1 MKVPMSEKDQD
12 FASMLAEFEQRNP
25 DGGRSLAQVGDSVR
39 GRVTSLGQETAVVE
53 IAGGAG
59 DGMIGLDELRDEDGN
74 LTVKV
79 GDDI

>member
-1 MKVPMSEKDQD
+1 
-12 FASMLAEFEQRNP
+12 
-25 DGGRSLAQVGDSVR
+25 VGDSVR

-79 GDDI
+79 GDEIEARVVETMGKKGCVVLRRRWRAGPRQGPS